1 MGWPQKPASPR
12 VDPRGANHGIEGRLE
27 RRFSLTSVAR
37 RWHGLERVAHRRR
50 VCQHERVHLWGVNSR
65 AVGGK
70 GRHGRRLRARP
81 SRRVWRPRIHRKGL
95 RVLMRAQQDRTEWGG
110 SNWTGS

>member
-50 VCQHERVHLWGVNSR
+50 VCQHERVHDDCVHGHHVEYGAREYIVR
-65 AVGGK
+65 AFVF
-70 GRHGRRLRARP
+70 
-81 SRRVWRPRIHRKGL
+81 
-95 RVLMRAQQDRTEWGG
+95 
-110 SNWTGS
+110 